1 MERKVLILK
10 GNGSPLIAKPVGRNV
25 KCRCGSGKKSKNC
38 CGAETEYY
46 HSNKNINKEKYQNN
60 NNEYTKN

>member
-1 MERKVLILK
+1 MEGKVLILK
-10 GNGSPLIAKPVGRNV
+10 GNGSPLIAKYVSRNA

-46 HSNKNINKEKYQNN
+46 NSNKKARKDK
-60 NNEYTKN
+60 YTKN